1 MNPTSPAADALQ
13 RPHRRRN
20 PLTGRWVLVSPHRAQ
35 RPWQGQHEAPDLAP
49 QPAHDPQCPL
59 CPGNL
64 RSSGERNPDYQGP
77 YVFANDHA
85 ALLPAPAPAGDTQ
98 DPLFAWQGAQ
108 GCCRVI
114 CHSHDHGRTLGR
126 LGLAALGDLVDT
138 WCEQTA
144 ELGAQLPLGAGVREQ
159 GRDDGLLAT
168 RTRTARCG
176 PAPTCPTK
184 PPPKT
189 STSAPLAHARPA
201 AAAGRMPSA
210 KRPGGERVVV
220 ATPHWLAVVPF
231 WATWPFETLLLPRF
245 AVQRLPQLDRVQRAD
260 LAVALQRPDHPLRQ
274 PVPHCAFPY
283 SMGWHGAPVRR
294 CRAARPLAAARPL
307 LPAAAAL
314 GHGAQVHGR
323 LRDAGRG
330 AARPDA
336 RTGRRRAA
344 RRRVPRG

>member
-144 ELGAQLPLGAGVREQ
+144 ELGRSHAWVQVFENKGAMMGCSQPHPHGQVWASTHLPDEAVTEDQHQRDHHARQ
-159 GRDDGLLAT
+159 GRPLLLDVAE
-168 RTRTARCG
+168 RE
-176 PAPTCPTK
+176 
-184 PPPKT
+184 
-189 STSAPLAHARPA
+189 
-201 AAAGRMPSA
+201 AAGR
-210 KRPGGERVVV
+210 
-220 ATPHWLAVVPF
+220 PHA
-231 WATWPFETLLLPRF
+231 
-245 AVQRLPQLDRVQRAD
+245 
-260 LAVALQRPDHPLRQ
+260 
-274 PVPHCAFPY
+274 
-283 SMGWHGAPVRR
+283 R
-294 CRAARPLAAARPL
+294 CWQT
-307 LPAAAAL
+307 AAL
-314 GHGAQVHGR
+314 AGARALLGR
-323 LRDAGRG
+323 LALRDCCCC
-330 AARPDA
+330 
-336 RTGRRRAA
+336 
-344 RRRVPRG
+344 RVLPSSGCRS